1 MPGEDGYSALRRVR
15 EFEHERGVAPSRQ
28 IPAIALTAMAQSED
42 RLRALS
48 AAFKMHVNK
57 PVEPAELVIV
67 IASVVGQRRQGAAFS
82 R

>member
-1 MPGEDGYSALRRVR
+1 
-15 EFEHERGVAPSRQ
+15 
-28 IPAIALTAMAQSED
+28 MAQSED